1 MSINQNELGLMLHQN
16 ILSKGN
22 FNGKVNMMD
31 QLETRIKSIRNGK
44 ELGHCKKEDKP
55 IDFKML
61 KELRKQ
67 WEYDY
72 KIDNGF

>member
-1 MSINQNELGLMLHQN
+1 
-16 ILSKGN
+16 
-22 FNGKVNMMD
+22 MMD